1 MKKLLLF
8 SLLSFFFFGCSNTTT
23 FTLDAT
29 TDHEN
34 DLKVFLIKIGDDNSP
49 MAIDSTNVVEGKFSF
64 SDSIAIPEMHYIV
77 FDKQRENL
85 PVILEPGKITV
96 KIHKDSVRTSKISG
110 TKSNLDFA
118 KYMNETTDLY
128 TELSKIQFEIRS
140 ANVEMDSMV
149 VDDLNDQ
156 FESMKTKLTD
166 YDLNFIKVNNDS
178 YLSTLIL
185 QRMVMQQ
192 EIKIEDAEEL
202 YNSFTEI
209 IKKTKSSIETK
220 KNIELIKES
229 FKESPT
235 IGSLA
240 PKFSGPGL
248 DGNIIALDD
257 IKSKVIMIDFW
268 ASWCA
273 PCRVENPF
281 LVYLNTKYNTDQ
293 FQVVG
298 ISLDRE
304 DEKWNSAIESD
315 NLDDW
320 IHISNLKF
328 WGEPIAKLYNVRQM
342 PTTFILDEKKR
353 VIGMNIKGDELDNLI
368 LKQLSL

>member
-1 MKKLLLF
+1 MKKLLLL
-8 SLLSFFFFGCSNTTT
+8 SLLSLFIFSCSNTST
-23 FTLDAT
+23 FTLEAT

-34 DLKVFLIKIGDDNSP
+34 DLKVLLIKIGDDNRP
-49 MAIDSTNVVEGKFSF
+49 KAIDSTNVFEGKFSF

-85 PVILEPGKITV
+85 PVVLEPGKITI
-96 KIHKDSVRTSKISG
+96 KIYKDSIKASKISG

-118 KYMNETTDLY
+118 MYMNETTDLY

-140 ANVEMDSMV
+140 ANIERDSMV

-166 YDLNFIKVNNDS
+166 YELNFIKVNNDS

-202 YNSFTEI
+202 FNSFTEI
-209 IKKTKSSIETK
+209 IKKTKSSVETK

-229 FKESPT
+229 LKESPT

-240 PKFSGPGL
+240 PKFSGPSL
-248 DGNIIALDD
+248 DGTSIALDD
-257 IKSKVIMIDFW
+257 VKSKVIMIDFW

-298 ISLDRE
+298 VSLDRE
-304 DEKWNSAIESD
+304 REKWVSAIESD
-315 NLDDW
+315 FLDNW
-320 IHISNLKF
+320 IHVSNLKF
-328 WGEPIAKLYNVRQM
+328 WAEPIGKLYNVRQM
-342 PTTFILDEKKR
+342 PTTFILDENKR
-353 VIGMNIKGDELDNLI
+353 VIGMNLKGKELDKLI
-368 LKQLSL
+368 SKQLSL

>member
-8 SLLSFFFFGCSNTTT
+8 PLMSLIFFGCSNSNT
-23 FTLDAT
+23 FTLNAT

-34 DLKVFLIKIGDDNSP
+34 DLKVLLIKIGDDNRP
-49 MAIDSTNVVEGKFSF
+49 KAIDSTNVVEGKFSF
-64 SDSIAIPEMHYIV
+64 SDSIAVPEMHYIV

-85 PVILEPGKITV
+85 PVILEPGEITV
-96 KIHKDSVRTSKISG
+96 KIYKDSVKNSKILG

-118 KYMNETTDLY
+118 KYMKETTDLY

-140 ANVEMDSMV
+140 ANVERDSLV
-149 VDDLNDQ
+149 VDDLNNQ
-156 FESMKTKLTD
+156 FESMKNKLTD
-166 YDLNFIKVNNDS
+166 YELNFIKVNNDS

-192 EIKIEDAEEL
+192 EIKIEKAEEL

-209 IKKTKSSIETK
+209 IKKTKSSIEIK

-229 FKESPT
+229 LKESPT

-268 ASWCA
+268 ASWCS

-298 ISLDRE
+298 VSLDRE
-304 DEKWNSAIESD
+304 SEKWNSAIESD
-315 NLDDW
+315 KLDSW
-320 IHISNLKF
+320 IHISHLKF

-342 PTTFILDEKKR
+342 PTTFVLDKNKR
-353 VIGMNIKGDELDNLI
+353 VIGMNIKGDELDKLI

>member
-8 SLLSFFFFGCSNTTT
+8 PLMSLIFFGCSNSNT
-23 FTLDAT
+23 FTLNAT

-34 DLKVFLIKIGDDNSP
+34 DLKVLLIKIGDDNRP
-49 MAIDSTNVVEGKFSF
+49 KAIDSTNVVEGKFSF
-64 SDSIAIPEMHYIV
+64 SDSIAVPEMHYIV

-85 PVILEPGKITV
+85 PVILEPGEITV
-96 KIHKDSVRTSKISG
+96 KIYKDSVKTSKILG

-118 KYMNETTDLY
+118 KYMKETTDLY

-140 ANVEMDSMV
+140 ANVERDSLV
-149 VDDLNDQ
+149 VDDLNNQ
-156 FESMKTKLTD
+156 FESMKNKLTD
-166 YDLNFIKVNNDS
+166 YELNFIKVNNDS

-192 EIKIEDAEEL
+192 EIKIEKAEEL

-209 IKKTKSSIETK
+209 IKKTKSSIEIK

-229 FKESPT
+229 LKESPT

-268 ASWCA
+268 ASWCS

-298 ISLDRE
+298 VSLDRE
-304 DEKWNSAIESD
+304 SEKWNSAIESD
-315 NLDDW
+315 KLDSW
-320 IHISNLKF
+320 IHISHLKF

-342 PTTFILDEKKR
+342 PTTFVLDKNKR
-353 VIGMNIKGDELDNLI
+353 VIGMNIKGDELDKLI

>member
-1 MKKLLLF
+1 MKKLLLLPLM
-8 SLLSFFFFGCSNTTT
+8 SLNFFGCSNSNT
-23 FTLDAT
+23 FTLNAT

-34 DLKVFLIKIGDDNSP
+34 DLKVLLIKIGDDNRP
-49 MAIDSTNVVEGKFSF
+49 KAIDSTNVVEGKFSF
-64 SDSIAIPEMHYIV
+64 SDSIAVPEMHYIV

-85 PVILEPGKITV
+85 PVILEPGEITV
-96 KIHKDSVRTSKISG
+96 KIYKDSVKNSKILG

-118 KYMNETTDLY
+118 KYMKETTDLY

-140 ANVEMDSMV
+140 ANVERDSLV
-149 VDDLNDQ
+149 VDDLNNQ
-156 FESMKTKLTD
+156 FESMKNKLTD
-166 YDLNFIKVNNDS
+166 YELNFIKVNNDS

-192 EIKIEDAEEL
+192 EIKIEKAEEL

-209 IKKTKSSIETK
+209 IKKTKSSIEIK

-229 FKESPT
+229 LKESPT

-268 ASWCA
+268 ASWCS

-298 ISLDRE
+298 VSLDRE
-304 DEKWNSAIESD
+304 SEKWNSAIESD
-315 NLDDW
+315 KLDSW
-320 IHISNLKF
+320 IHISHLKF

-342 PTTFILDEKKR
+342 PTTFVLDKNKR
-353 VIGMNIKGDELDNLI
+353 VIGMNIKGDELDKLI

>member
-1 MKKLLLF
+1 M
-8 SLLSFFFFGCSNTTT
+8 SLIFFGCSNSNT
-23 FTLDAT
+23 FTLNAT

-34 DLKVFLIKIGDDNSP
+34 DLKVLLIKIGDDNRP
-49 MAIDSTNVVEGKFSF
+49 KAIDSTNVVEGKFSF
-64 SDSIAIPEMHYIV
+64 SDSIAVPEMHYIV

-85 PVILEPGKITV
+85 PVILEPGEITV
-96 KIHKDSVRTSKISG
+96 KIYKDSVKTSKILG

-118 KYMNETTDLY
+118 KYMKETTDLY

-140 ANVEMDSMV
+140 ANVERDSLV
-149 VDDLNDQ
+149 VDDLNNQ
-156 FESMKTKLTD
+156 FESMKNKLTD

-192 EIKIEDAEEL
+192 EIKIEKAEEL

-209 IKKTKSSIETK
+209 IKKTKSSIEIK

-229 FKESPT
+229 LKESPT

-268 ASWCA
+268 ASWCS

-298 ISLDRE
+298 VSLDRE
-304 DEKWNSAIESD
+304 SEKWNSAIESD
-315 NLDDW
+315 KLDSW
-320 IHISNLKF
+320 IHISHLKF

-342 PTTFILDEKKR
+342 PTTFVLDKNKR
-353 VIGMNIKGDELDNLI
+353 VIGMNIKGDELDKLI

>member
-8 SLLSFFFFGCSNTTT
+8 SLLSFFFFGCSNQTT

-34 DLKVFLIKIGDDNSP
+34 DLKVFLIKIGDDNRP
-49 MAIDSTNVVEGKFSF
+49 KAIDSTNVAEGKFSF

-96 KIHKDSVRTSKISG
+96 KIYKDSVRTSKVSG
-110 TKSNLDFA
+110 TKSNEDFA
-118 KYMNETTDLY
+118 KYMIETTDIY
-128 TELSKIQFEIRS
+128 TELSKIQFEIRN
-140 ANVEMDSMV
+140 ANIEMDSMV

-156 FESMKTKLTD
+156 FESMKAKLTD

-178 YLSTLIL
+178 YLSILIL

-192 EIKIEDAEEL
+192 EIKIEEAEEF
-202 YNSFTEI
+202 YNNFTEI
-209 IKKTKSSIETK
+209 IKITKSSIETK

-229 FKESPT
+229 LKESPT

-240 PKFSGPGL
+240 PKFSGPGI
-248 DGNIIALDD
+248 DRNIITLDEVN
-257 IKSKVIMIDFW
+257 SKVIMIDFW

-273 PCRVENPF
+273 PCREENPS

-293 FQVVG
+293 FQVIGV
-298 ISLDRE
+298 SLDR
-304 DEKWNSAIESD
+304 DNEKWISAIESD
-315 NLDDW
+315 KLDNW
-320 IHISNLKF
+320 IHISHLKF
-328 WGEPIAKLYNVRQM
+328 WGEPIGKLYNVRQM
-342 PTTFILDEKKR
+342 PTSFVLDKDKR
-353 VIGMNIKGDELDNLI
+353 VIGMNLKGNELDKLI